1 MSENDKDR
9 ETMTAEDA
17 RRLLKQERDER
28 LRICQAQIQR
38 VLKANGC
45 RLVAVPQIVDG
56 RIVSSVQIVVDGA
69 RGVP

>member
-17 RRLLKQERDER
+17 RRLLEQERDER

-38 VLKANGC
+38 VLEANGC
-45 RLVAVPQIVDG
+45 KLVSAQQIVDG
-56 RIVSSVQIVVDGA
+56 RIVAPVQIVIDVA
-69 RGVP
+69 RGVL

>member
-17 RRLLKQERDER
+17 RRLLEQERDER

-38 VLKANGC
+38 VLEANGC
-45 RLVAVPQIVDG
+45 RLVAMPQFTEDG
-56 RIVSSVQIVVDGA
+56 RIVTVMRLEAV
-69 RGVP
+69 